1 MKKLLFIYFF
11 LISSYVSLAQ
21 GGRVSGK
28 VSDEDGIPLAGV
40 NIIVKGTKTGVMSD
54 GDGNYSISPKSFPA
68 VLSFSFLGME
78 TEDISVKKPQENLSV
93 TMKASGLAIEQTVIT
108 GYTQTNVKKI
118 TGSVGVLTSK
128 NLEDQARS
136 SIDAMLQ
143 GQLAGVAVTATS
155 GQPGRNQEI
164 RIRGQST
171 LTGDASP
178 LWVVDG
184 VPLQGELPQVYD
196 SQLKTGGIEDLFI
209 NGVGDINPNDI
220 ENISILK
227 DASAAAI
234 YGSRAA
240 NGVIVITTKRGRE
253 GPMRV
258 NYSGNV
264 SVLMAPQRDG
274 NLMNAAE
281 KIAWEQ
287 ELWDEFS
294 APRMAAGLEYPK
306 VGIVGMVRSGY
317 GRFAEMAG
325 NKALQDKYLEEL
337 GKNTTDWFGL
347 IFRNS
352 VSTNHHINLSGGGQK
367 V

>member
-1 MKKLLFIYFF
+1 M
-11 LISSYVSLAQ
+11 IS
-21 GGRVSGK
+21 
-28 VSDEDGIPLAGV
+28 
-40 NIIVKGTKTGVMSD
+40 
-54 GDGNYSISPKSFPA
+54 
-68 VLSFSFLGME
+68 
-78 TEDISVKKPQENLSV
+78 
-93 TMKASGLAIEQTVIT
+93 
-108 GYTQTNVKKI
+108 
-118 TGSVGVLTSK
+118 
-128 NLEDQARS
+128 
-136 SIDAMLQ
+136 
-143 GQLAGVAVTATS
+143 
-155 GQPGRNQEI
+155 NQEI

-171 LTGDASP
+171 LTGNASP

-253 GPMRV
+253 GPMKV

-264 SVLMAPQRDG
+264 SVMMAPERNG
-274 NLMNAAE
+274 NLMNSAE

-287 ELWDEFS
+287 ELWNEFS
-294 APRMAAGLEYPK
+294 APRMNAGLEYPK

-317 GRFAEMAG
+317 GRFAEISFMTV
-325 NKALQDKYLEEL
+325 Q
-337 GKNTTDWFGL
+337 
-347 IFRNS
+347 S
-352 VSTNHHINLSGGGQK
+352 QM
-367 V
+367 